1 MFEIFVSTFV
11 IYFVVVDPIGTAPVF
26 ITITENLSRNL
37 RIKVALEG
45 SFFAFLIMLFF
56 AFFGM
61 LLLTYLGISLNAFKI
76 GGGIILLGIALEMLS
91 SRRQDRKKSEID
103 RQMEGYPKSDAS
115 NLAIYPLA
123 MPLLAGP
130 ACITSI
136 MIVSADYGDSYSM
149 LITAY
154 SALAAV
160 MIVTALILGIVAVGH
175 SYIDERI
182 TSIISRVTAII
193 LAALAVQYIIDGI
206 RSASVF

>member
-1 MFEIFVSTFV
+1 
-11 IYFVVVDPIGTAPVF
+11 
-26 ITITENLSRNL
+26 
-37 RIKVALEG
+37 
-45 SFFAFLIMLFF
+45 
-56 AFFGM
+56 
-61 LLLTYLGISLNAFKI
+61 
-76 GGGIILLGIALEMLS
+76 
-91 SRRQDRKKSEID
+91 
-103 RQMEGYPKSDAS
+103 
-115 NLAIYPLA
+115 

-130 ACITSI
+130 AGITSI
-136 MIVSADYGDSYSM
+136 MIVLADYGYSYSM

-154 SALAAV
+154 SALAVV